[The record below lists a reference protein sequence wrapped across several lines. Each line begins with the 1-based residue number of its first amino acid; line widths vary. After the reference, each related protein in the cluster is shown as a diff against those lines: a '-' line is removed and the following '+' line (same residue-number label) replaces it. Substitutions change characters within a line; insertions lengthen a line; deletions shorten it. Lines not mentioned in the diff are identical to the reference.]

1 MQSQKIA
8 LSLLHGPRNYKHIHY
23 IEDAGIAMLFEC
35 VHIAPAGYSSEHEF
49 LFFLFGSWIIGAP
62 PLWPGIGA

>member
-8 LSLLHGPRNYKHIHY
+8 LSLLRGPRNYKHIHY

-35 VHIAPAGYSSEHEF
+35 VHIAPRW
-49 LFFLFGSWIIGAP
+49 LFV
-62 PLWPGIGA
+62 